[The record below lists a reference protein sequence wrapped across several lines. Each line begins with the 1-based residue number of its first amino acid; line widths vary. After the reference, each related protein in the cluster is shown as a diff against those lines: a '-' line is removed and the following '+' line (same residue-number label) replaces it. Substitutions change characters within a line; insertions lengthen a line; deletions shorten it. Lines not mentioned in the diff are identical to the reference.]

1 VRTLE
6 GSAKRGSRRQTKLSE
21 DGGRTGRWITTVL
34 LPGRI
39 ANAKLAGGEMVV
51 SIREALGTRLRRVV
65 GESESLEQND
75 RRTNSDHSQGTDEHS
90 TQDEQEQH

>member
-1 VRTLE
+1 
-6 GSAKRGSRRQTKLSE
+6 
-21 DGGRTGRWITTVL
+21 
-34 LPGRI
+34 
-39 ANAKLAGGEMVV
+39 MVV
-51 SIREALGTRLRRVV
+51 RVREALGTRLRRVV